1 MNIYYLIIALAPVLG
16 YIAATQ
22 RKETPTGLLKM
33 DKLSDVISENPSWHL
48 PIVVLGM
55 FFSFLFNVGI
65 YSIHFI
71 KIILDYVGS
80 IFKWIYDK
88 IILPIGK
95 VIIKIIVLIVDVLLL
110 ILRLLNRYFIKIPL
124 EIFLS
129 VIKSVSPVVKWSSYF
144 RSLKVIVLGFTAFAI
159 LEFLGHLFD
168 LPLIGKIGGPFCIAI
183 SITWVVGLVSFDS
196 HLKGRKAAFFATS
209 VIGLIL
215 LISGFVFGPN
225 QFAII
230 HGWSGVIT
238 GFLYAPSVLGIVS
251 IFLLTLTVLFI
262 TNVGV
267 IYVNTIGESES
278 FTAKIKGVVKDAFS
292 RCWYFLWQPVFV
304 VLIGLIISLIPYYLT
319 HFSNSNLQTN
329 IIDPIL
335 QRKDGKLNEML
346 ELNTLKLSLMNDSLT
361 DQEFKACL
369 DTIKTKNDLQ
379 VESKE
384 NKRYREYFKSN
395 IPLRSVPVAVLSNSK
410 LKEEISKLK
419 DEKSELRSELNKTLK
434 ELKSELKDIQS
445 YGDAAELTKKNKQI
459 TRTNQHYNVLINS
472 KISEISF
479 VESCKTKYNLTYILI
494 LLGKAILFSIVL
506 TLVIN
511 LYGYSVLPIYQMH
524 SKSYLVSEFK
534 NANEKDPL
542 QPWVGMLLIAL
553 ISVGVLFSSGYQ
565 NIFNSLTQLFKSE
578 NVQSDT
584 TETKEKVQTKV
595 EPEKEIVE
603 EVVTPPEDID
613 NETENYYFNCID
625 GSIIYNYQVMDGNCD
640 CPEYCDDEQIVD

>member
-1 MNIYYLIIALAPVLG
+1 MNIYYLIIAVAPILG

-22 RKETPTGLLKM
+22 RKETPAGLLKM
-33 DKLSDVISENPSWHL
+33 NTLSDVVSENPSWHL

-71 KIILDYVGS
+71 KIILDYIGF

-95 VIIKIIVLIVDVLLL
+95 IIFKIIVLIVDVLLL
-110 ILRLLNRYFIKIPL
+110 ILRLLNRYFINIPI

-144 RSLKVIVLGFTAFAI
+144 RSLKVIVLGFTAYAI

-196 HLKGRKAAFFATS
+196 HLKGKKAAFFATS
-209 VIGLIL
+209 VICLIL

-225 QFAII
+225 QLTLI

-238 GFLYAPSVLGIVS
+238 GLLYAPSVLGIVS

-278 FTAKIKGVVKDAFS
+278 FTSRIKGVVKDAFS

-419 DEKSELRSELNKTLK
+419 EEKSELRSELKKALK

-445 YGDAAELTKKNKQI
+445 YGDAAELARKNKQI
-459 TRTNQHYNVLINS
+459 TRTKQHYNVLISS

-494 LLGKAILFSIVL
+494 LLGKAILFSVVL
-506 TLVIN
+506 TLLIN

-524 SKSYLVSEFK
+524 SKSYFASEIK
-534 NANEKDPL
+534 SANEKDRL
-542 QPWVGMLLIAL
+542 QPWVGMFLIAL
-553 ISVGVLFSSGYQ
+553 IMVAIFFSSGYK
-565 NIFNSLTQLFKSE
+565 NIFNSLTELFKTE
-578 NVQSDT
+578 NVKSNIS
-584 TETKEKVQTKV
+584 EIKEKIEPKV
-595 EPEKEIVE
+595 EAEKEIVE
-603 EVVTPPEDID
+603 EVVAPPTDD
-613 NETENYYFNCID
+613 SDVENYYFNCAD
-625 GSIIYNYQVMDGNCD
+625 GTIINNYQVNDGICD
-640 CPEYCDDEQIVD
+640 CPDYCDDEQMGD

>member
-1 MNIYYLIIALAPVLG
+1 MNIYYLIIAVAPILG

-22 RKETPTGLLKM
+22 RKETPAGLLKM
-33 DKLSDVISENPSWHL
+33 NTLSDVVSENPSWHL

-71 KIILDYVGS
+71 KIILDYIGF

-95 VIIKIIVLIVDVLLL
+95 IIFKIIVLIVDVLLL
-110 ILRLLNRYFIKIPL
+110 ILRLLNRYFINIPI

-144 RSLKVIVLGFTAFAI
+144 RSLKVIVLGFTAYAI

-168 LPLIGKIGGPFCIAI
+168 LP
-183 SITWVVGLVSFDS
+183 ITWVVGLVSFDS
-196 HLKGRKAAFFATS
+196 HLKGKKAAFFATS
-209 VIGLIL
+209 VICLIL

-225 QFAII
+225 QLTLI

-238 GFLYAPSVLGIVS
+238 GLLYAPSVLGIVS

-278 FTAKIKGVVKDAFS
+278 FTSRIKGVVKDAFS

-419 DEKSELRSELNKTLK
+419 EEKSELRSELKKALK

-445 YGDAAELTKKNKQI
+445 YGDAAELARKNKQI
-459 TRTNQHYNVLINS
+459 TRTKQHYNVLISS

-494 LLGKAILFSIVL
+494 LLGKAILFSVVL
-506 TLVIN
+506 TLLIN

-524 SKSYLVSEFK
+524 SKSYFASEIK
-534 NANEKDPL
+534 SANEKDRL
-542 QPWVGMLLIAL
+542 QPWVGMFLIAL
-553 ISVGVLFSSGYQ
+553 IMVAIFFSSGYK
-565 NIFNSLTQLFKSE
+565 NIFNSLTELFKTE
-578 NVQSDT
+578 NVKSNIS
-584 TETKEKVQTKV
+584 EIKEKIEPKV
-595 EPEKEIVE
+595 EAEKEIVE
-603 EVVTPPEDID
+603 EVVAPPTDD
-613 NETENYYFNCID
+613 SDVENYYFNCAD
-625 GSIIYNYQVMDGNCD
+625 GTIINNYQVNDGICD
-640 CPEYCDDEQIVD
+640 CPDYCDDEQMGD

>member
-1 MNIYYLIIALAPVLG
+1 
-16 YIAATQ
+16 
-22 RKETPTGLLKM
+22 
-33 DKLSDVISENPSWHL
+33 
-48 PIVVLGM
+48 
-55 FFSFLFNVGI
+55 
-65 YSIHFI
+65 
-71 KIILDYVGS
+71 
-80 IFKWIYDK
+80 
-88 IILPIGK
+88 
-95 VIIKIIVLIVDVLLL
+95 
-110 ILRLLNRYFIKIPL
+110 
-124 EIFLS
+124 
-129 VIKSVSPVVKWSSYF
+129 
-144 RSLKVIVLGFTAFAI
+144 
-159 LEFLGHLFD
+159 
-168 LPLIGKIGGPFCIAI
+168 
-183 SITWVVGLVSFDS
+183 
-196 HLKGRKAAFFATS
+196 
-209 VIGLIL
+209 
-215 LISGFVFGPN
+215 
-225 QFAII
+225 
-230 HGWSGVIT
+230 
-238 GFLYAPSVLGIVS
+238 
-251 IFLLTLTVLFI
+251 
-262 TNVGV
+262 
-267 IYVNTIGESES
+267 
-278 FTAKIKGVVKDAFS
+278 
-292 RCWYFLWQPVFV
+292 
-304 VLIGLIISLIPYYLT
+304 
-319 HFSNSNLQTN
+319 
-329 IIDPIL
+329 
-335 QRKDGKLNEML
+335 
-346 ELNTLKLSLMNDSLT
+346 MNDSLT

-459 TRTNQHYNVLINS
+459 TRTKQHYNVLINS

-506 TLVIN
+506 TLLIN

-553 ISVGVLFSSGYQ
+553 ISVGVLFNSGYQ
-565 NIFNSLTQLFKSE
+565 NIFISLTQLFKSE

-603 EVVTPPEDID
+603 EVVTLPEDID